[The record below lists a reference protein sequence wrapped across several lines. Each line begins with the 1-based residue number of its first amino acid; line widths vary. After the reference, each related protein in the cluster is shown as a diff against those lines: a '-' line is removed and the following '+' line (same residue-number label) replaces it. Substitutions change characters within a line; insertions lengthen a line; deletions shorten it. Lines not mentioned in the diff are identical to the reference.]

1 MSQLVEFADG
11 FCQLLWRNAWQAS
24 ILILLVLV
32 ANWALR
38 HKLSHGWRYAL
49 WLLVLVRLAWP
60 YPPPSPLSVF
70 NLFALDSEPALPASA
85 AALAQQSSVGITPPL
100 NESAEASS
108 LPGQRKVA
116 QQVAGG
122 SSLSHAEN
130 ISRGT
135 TLSAATPRP
144 FPTALLLFEAWL
156 AGILIL
162 GGRLVWEAVQLGNS
176 IRRLR
181 PTTDPVVLDLL
192 EDCKQLM
199 KVTTPLVVMES
210 AQVQSPML
218 HGFLRPRLLL
228 PDGLMRRL
236 SPEQLRHVF
245 LHELAHV
252 RRCDI
257 LVNWLATW
265 LQILHWFNPLVW
277 LALWCMRNERELTA
291 DRLALSSAEENERSE
306 YGETLLMLAQLFR
319 ARRYLPSLAGI
330 LEVKGQIES
339 RIVEIANFENAT
351 RRPVLAFALLT
362 ALGIATLTDARVSR
376 TEFGRGDTEVGAGM
390 WRRCASVPDS
400 FAPSARVGHSA
411 VWTGKELIVWGGR
424 RGGTYL
430 SDGARYDA
438 AADAWRPITPRNA
451 PSPRWL
457 HAAVWTGMDLIVW
470 GGRSAFDNFDVLSD
484 GARYNPVTDTW
495 VPLSTTAA
503 PSARSQMA
511 AVWTGN
517 EMLIWGGAG
526 EGWDIEAIG
535 ARYNPA
541 TDTWRSLSER
551 DSPEPR
557 MEPTAV
563 WTGNEMIVWGGVH
576 YAPDQITFGTGGRYD
591 PRRDS
596 WTLLPT
602 NGAPSARTGHTAVWT
617 GSEMIIWGGAE
628 DIEYMN
634 TGARFNPATAKWT
647 PTTVKDAPQQRLGHC
662 TVWTGSEM
670 IVCGGV
676 TAIRNVTFAGSR
688 YNPSVDKWSH
698 LTNIRAPAARYFHR
712 GEGAVWT
719 GQGMLIFGGS
729 IITKELDTAYLW
741 IPPPASPRY
750 SKR

>member
-1 MSQLVEFADG
+1 MNRLAEFADG

-70 NLFALDSEPALPASA
+70 NLFTHDSEPAIPASTA
-85 AALAQQSSVGITPPL
+85 ASAQQSSGRIIPPPKGAV
-100 NESAEASS
+100 EVSS
-108 LPGQRKVA
+108 LPGQRKDA
-116 QQVAGG
+116 PQIAGG
-122 SSLSHAEN
+122 GAILHPEN
-130 ISRGT
+130 ISPET
-135 TLSAATPRP
+135 TPAAATPRS
-144 FPTALLLFEAWL
+144 FPTALLLLQAWL
-156 AGILIL
+156 AGVLIL
-162 GGRLVWEAVQLGNS
+162 GGRIVWEAVKIGSS

-192 EDCKQLM
+192 EDCKVLM
-199 KVTTPLVVMES
+199 NVTIPMVVIES
-210 AQVQSPML
+210 ARVQSPML

-228 PDGLMRRL
+228 PEGLMTRL

-277 LALWCMRNERELTA
+277 LAFWCMRNERELTA
-291 DRLALSSAEENERSE
+291 DRLALSSVEEDERLE
-306 YGETLLMLAQLFR
+306 YGETLLMLVQFFR

-339 RIVEIANFENAT
+339 RIVEIANFEKAG
-351 RRPVLAFALLT
+351 RRPVLACALFT
-362 ALGIATLTDARVSR
+362 ILGIATLTDGHVSR
-376 TEFGRGDTEVGAGM
+376 QELKGRDSEVSM
-390 WRRCASVPDS
+390 EKWRRCANAPRS
-400 FAPSARVGHSA
+400 FTPAARVGHSA
-411 VWTGKELIVWGGR
+411 VWTGTELLVWGGR
-424 RGGTYL
+424 QGGTYL

-438 AADAWRPITPRNA
+438 AADVWRPMSPSNA

-457 HAAVWTGMDLIVW
+457 HAAVWTGTELIIW

-484 GARYNPVTDTW
+484 GARYTPATDTW

-503 PSARSQMA
+503 PGARSQMA

-526 EGWDIEAIG
+526 EGWDIEALG
-535 ARYNPA
+535 ARYNPS
-541 TDTWRSLSER
+541 TDTWGSLSEKGA
-551 DSPEPR
+551 PEPR

-563 WTGNEMIVWGGVH
+563 WTGNEMIVWGGVR
-576 YAPDQITFGTGGRYD
+576 YAPDQNTFGTGGRYD

-602 NGAPSARTGHTAVWT
+602 NGAPSARTGHAAVWT

-628 DIEYMN
+628 DVEYMN
-634 TGARFNPATAKWT
+634 TGARFNVATGKWT
-647 PTTVKDAPQQRLGHC
+647 PTTLKDAPLQRLGHC
-662 TVWTGSEM
+662 AVWTGSEM

-698 LTNIRAPAARYFHR
+698 VTNIGAPAARYFHR

-729 IITKELDTAYLW
+729 IITKELNTAFLW
-741 IPPPASPRY
+741 IPPPVAQRHSR
-750 SKR
+750 R